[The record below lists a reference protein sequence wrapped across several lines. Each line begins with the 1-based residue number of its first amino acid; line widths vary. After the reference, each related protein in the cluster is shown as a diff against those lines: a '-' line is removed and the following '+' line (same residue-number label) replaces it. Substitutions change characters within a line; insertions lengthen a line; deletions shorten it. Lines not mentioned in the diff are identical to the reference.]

1 MTRYLRIFSLLISMV
16 WASNAWPQ
24 DKITLAIAIRGLPL
38 APVFLAHDGG
48 GLKKRGIDAE
58 LAFLAGGPPEIAAL
72 LAGDAQFGI
81 GANDALLDLVKLN
94 RVTCIYTFTNSYTQ
108 DVIVR
113 KAFIEERKITRDLDW
128 KERVRRLK
136 GATVGV
142 IALGTT
148 TDMAGR
154 RLWQE
159 AGLDPARDMTNVRV
173 GGLPAQIA
181 ALKQGSID
189 VFLASAPGRQIA
201 EAQNIGSAIIQF
213 GDVPSWTDE
222 PFEGILVRRDYLA
235 ANPDIPR
242 RLVAAVGEAQ
252 KLLLSD
258 PKGGAAIL
266 KKGTFANLD
275 LTMLEDALTQ
285 MKSAFRIEKMTVKRW
300 QGLRDSRAIVNPA
313 LRGIE
318 IREGE
323 DWTNQFHPE

>member
-1 MTRYLRIFSLLISMV
+1 MLSATQA
-16 WASNAWPQ
+16 WAQ

-38 APVFLAHDGG
+38 APVFLAHDSGG
-48 GLKKRGIDAE
+48 FKKHGIEAD

-81 GANDALLDLVKLN
+81 GANDALLDLVKTK

-113 KAFIEERKITRDLDW
+113 KEFLAQRKITRDLDW
-128 KERVRRLK
+128 KERVQRMK

-154 RLWQE
+154 RLWKE
-159 AGLDPARDMTNVRV
+159 AGLDPATDMTNVRV
-173 GGLPAQIA
+173 GALPSQIA
-181 ALKQGSID
+181 AMKQGSID

-201 EAQNIGSAIIQF
+201 EAQNIGTAIIQF
-213 GDVPSWTDE
+213 GDVPSWADE

-235 ANPDIPR
+235 ANPDIAR

-252 KLLLSD
+252 KMLIDD
-258 PKGGAAIL
+258 PKEAVSIL
-266 KKGTFANLD
+266 KKGVFSNLD
-275 LTMLEDALTQ
+275 LPMLESALTQ
-285 MKSAFRIEKMTVKRW
+285 MRSAFRIEKMTSKRW
-300 QGLRDSRAIVNPA
+300 EGLRNSRALVNPA
-313 LRGIE
+313 LSGIE
-318 IREGE
+318 IKEGE
-323 DWTNQFHPE
+323 DWTNEFHPQ